1 MTDDLPSRLAE
12 GATVVVGNGLAA
24 RQLEPFLTRTARAKR
39 PDAWVSAAIH
49 TFRSWTTA
57 LWSRTGDDS
66 RQLLTA
72 AQALALWRQVIDDSA
87 VADRLINSHSAS
99 RWAAGAWQ
107 VLLHWRIDP
116 QELRADAA
124 DLEFTSFL
132 RWARHYRRAL
142 DDNDWIDSSLA
153 VVELADRGRL
163 HGAQEGPVVWAD
175 MPEPTPL
182 QQALYRQLDR
192 DGWTI
197 TEWTPPTV
205 QHSSSRVRL
214 PDSNSELCAAAQW
227 AGERLAQA
235 PTERLALVI
244 PELNGRDNE
253 VRRILEDTLEPGGA
267 LLGASTGRA
276 YFNPRGEPWELQPP
290 IGAAMTSLELLSPGG
305 TFATLSRWLRSP
317 YIASE
322 PGEEF
327 TRSVLE
333 TSLRADLSAQLG
345 FLEAYRT
352 GGLAQRLRDA
362 APGLA
367 ERLSQALKSVNAGP
381 RYATPTRW
389 ARVWQR
395 ALALLGWPAGV
406 HDPATTILPLWESAL
421 NELSLLTPITGT
433 LSMTAALAEL
443 DRILAQPRP
452 AGPIPLSGIS
462 LLERPDDIGPGY
474 DAVWI
479 AGFTDA
485 HWPRPAQPNPLLPL
499 RLQLEHGMPGASPRE
514 ALERCQ
520 RITRRLIDRTPE
532 LVFSWPSRVRD
543 YPAEPSPLLATIPEV
558 EPETLAA
565 RSAPRLAERMV
576 GTRKHEQREDPG
588 PALEGQ
594 EIHGGAGTLS
604 TQARCPLR
612 AFIESRLGA
621 RPLEPLSL
629 GLSAR
634 QRGIITHRALELFLC
649 RLPER
654 AELAEWEPAAQD
666 QWAANCVDQ
675 ALDETFGP
683 ARSSL
688 PSLYDLERD
697 RLLVIVASLA
707 ANDLERADFRVN
719 AVEVRQFVELKG
731 FRLTCR
737 LDRIDTLSAGG
748 VAIIDYKTGRDARPA
763 DWFRERLRET
773 QLPLYA
779 QSLGGQVTA
788 TVIGAAG
795 TDGIKFRGVW
805 AEKKEFPGRLAKL
818 PEEHTWSRQ
827 LEVWQEQLEMLVGEY
842 AAGDTRILLADLDEA
857 TGSYAPLTRVY
868 EQLALSRGWIDA
880 WPAT

>member
-1 MTDDLPSRLAE
+1 M
-12 GATVVVGNGLAA
+12 
-24 RQLEPFLTRTARAKR
+24 
-39 PDAWVSAAIH
+39 
-49 TFRSWTTA
+49 
-57 LWSRTGDDS
+57 
-66 RQLLTA
+66 
-72 AQALALWRQVIDDSA
+72 
-87 VADRLINSHSAS
+87 
-99 RWAAGAWQ
+99 
-107 VLLHWRIDP
+107 
-116 QELRADAA
+116 
-124 DLEFTSFL
+124 
-132 RWARHYRRAL
+132 
-142 DDNDWIDSSLA
+142 
-153 VVELADRGRL
+153 
-163 HGAQEGPVVWAD
+163 
-175 MPEPTPL
+175 
-182 QQALYRQLDR
+182 
-192 DGWTI
+192 
-197 TEWTPPTV
+197 
-205 QHSSSRVRL
+205 
-214 PDSNSELCAAAQW
+214 
-227 AGERLAQA
+227 
-235 PTERLALVI
+235 
-244 PELNGRDNE
+244 
-253 VRRILEDTLEPGGA
+253 
-267 LLGASTGRA
+267 
-276 YFNPRGEPWELQPP
+276 
-290 IGAAMTSLELLSPGG
+290 
-305 TFATLSRWLRSP
+305 
-317 YIASE
+317 
-322 PGEEF
+322 
-327 TRSVLE
+327 
-333 TSLRADLSAQLG
+333 
-345 FLEAYRT
+345 
-352 GGLAQRLRDA
+352 
-362 APGLA
+362 
-367 ERLSQALKSVNAGP
+367 
-381 RYATPTRW
+381 
-389 ARVWQR
+389 
-395 ALALLGWPAGV
+395 

-452 AGPIPLSGIS
+452 AGPIPLSGVS

-532 LVFSWPSRVRD
+532 LVFSWPSRVHD

-634 QRGIITHRALELFLC
+634 QRGIITHRALELFLR

-654 AELAEWEPAAQD
+654 AELAEWEPAAKD

-688 PSLYDLERD
+688 PSLYDLERE

-719 AVEVRQFVELKG
+719 AVEVRQFVELKD

-818 PEEHTWSRQ
+818 PDEHTWSRQ
-827 LEVWQEQLEMLVGEY
+827 LEVWREQLEMLVAEY

-868 EQLALSRGWIDA
+868 EQLSLSRGWIDA